1 MNPSCGECSPA
12 NLAPDAAAN
21 LARDFSR
28 RDFVKLFALATF
40 SSGVL
45 AGPGRLLAGLTAT
58 DLNEGIYTIRVS
70 DFPVLAN
77 DFGSILLKVA
87 GMPSSFASVII
98 TRLSATQFATVTSV
112 CTHQGCTVG
121 TYNTTL
127 NVLACPCHGSRFA
140 PTGSVIL
147 GPAALPLASYKTT
160 FDGTNQLSIEIPGL
174 AYRVDVFPAPG
185 SQRLRL
191 QFKTASS
198 SPILKYEVRFRPAL
212 GKGEWTKVN
221 FSKTQ
226 GGALTETVLNGNGLN
241 ANIFVEPTGDAGF
254 YSIIRY

>member
-1 MNPSCGECSPA
+1 MNPSCRECSPA
-12 NLAPDAAAN
+12 DLSPTGAAN

-28 RDFVKLFALATF
+28 RDLVKMFALAAF
-40 SSGVL
+40 SSSVL

-58 DLNEGIYTIRVS
+58 DVNEGIYTIRIS

-112 CTHQGCTVG
+112 CTHQGCVVG
-121 TYNTTL
+121 TYNAAL
-127 NVLACPCHGSRFA
+127 KVLICPCHGSRFM
-140 PTGSVIL
+140 PTGPVVV
-147 GPAALPLASYKTT
+147 GPASLPLASYKTT
-160 FDGTNQLSIEIPGL
+160 FDGTDRLSIEIPGL
-174 AYRVDVFPAPG
+174 AYRVDVFPAAG

-198 SPILKYEVRFRPAL
+198 SPSLKYEVRFRPAL

-221 FSKTQ
+221 FSKNQ
-226 GGALTETVLNGNGLN
+226 DGALTETVLNGNGLN
-241 ANIFVEPTGDAGF
+241 ANIFVEPTNDAGF